1 MQQQDVTHNMLRRY
15 SQSAMGAQN
24 NVLQIMGEGQDIIKL
39 SLSSDTLKHGLGAA
53 YHTRNRELRWEVNKI
68 I

>member
-1 MQQQDVTHNMLRRY
+1 MQQQDVTHNMLWRY

-39 SLSSDTLKHGLGAA
+39 SLSSDTLKH
-53 YHTRNRELRWEVNKI
+53 
-68 I
+68 